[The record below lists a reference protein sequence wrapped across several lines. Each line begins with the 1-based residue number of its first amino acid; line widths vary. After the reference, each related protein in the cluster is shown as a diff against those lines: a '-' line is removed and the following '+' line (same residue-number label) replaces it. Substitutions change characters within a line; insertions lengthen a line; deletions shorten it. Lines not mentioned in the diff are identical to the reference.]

1 VRVSPTAAVTVDGL
15 NASLASAP
23 TVMGISLAR
32 VRGRRRERRVVGMI
46 KCMFMV
52 GLMGVFRVWMNV
64 KDRKVFSESQVAGKN
79 NKDM

>member
-1 VRVSPTAAVTVDGL
+1 MRVSPTAAVTVDGL

-46 KCMFMV
+46 ECMFRV
-52 GLMGVFRVWMNV
+52 CLMEVFLV
-64 KDRKVFSESQVAGKN
+64 
-79 NKDM
+79 